1 MAVLSAMRAHKHRL
15 LSLLLVRAQARVRG
29 VCGVRAACA
38 QHAASAR
45 ERRHAGGA
53 AEGEKTS
60 GSLGVD
66 LPHASGDG
74 GHLFECMHGA
84 LFLSHLQV
92 LVGDLVGSSINLLV
106 KECL

>member
-15 LSLLLVRAQARVRG
+15 LSLLVVCVQARVRG

-60 GSLGVD
+60 GR
-66 LPHASGDG
+66 ASASTCRTRAATAGTFSNACTG
-74 GHLFECMHGA
+74 LF
-84 LFLSHLQV
+84 
-92 LVGDLVGSSINLLV
+92 SSAIYKFWWVIL
-106 KECL
+106 

>member
-74 GHLFECMHGA
+74 GHLEMHA
-84 LFLSHLQV
+84 CI
-92 LVGDLVGSSINLLV
+92 SICVHEGGLPAYASRSNIQFV
-106 KECL
+106 F